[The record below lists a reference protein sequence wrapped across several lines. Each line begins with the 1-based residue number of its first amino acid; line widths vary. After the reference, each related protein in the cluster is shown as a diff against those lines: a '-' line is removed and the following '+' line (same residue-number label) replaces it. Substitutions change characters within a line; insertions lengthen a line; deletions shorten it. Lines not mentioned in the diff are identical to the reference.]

1 MAGEHNA
8 SASLLG
14 YLAQCRYA
22 LLEALRELKQNPS
35 HEISIERFDDIAF
48 EDAGTPIELIQS
60 KHSTTPSDVGDKS
73 VDVWKTVLIWV
84 KRVKAD
90 SALAAQTRFVFL
102 TTATA
107 AQGSALA
114 HLRLDGEQRDVEAA
128 LGLLLTVAQTSTN
141 QQSQKGR
148 DAFLALDPSLQRLLV
163 SNIWVFDRAPNIVNT
178 REEIEIE
185 LTLGVP
191 PGQIEAYTDRL
202 EGWWF
207 RRVISGLSN
216 TEVAN
221 ITLSSLLGKITEI
234 RDEFSAGNLPLDP
247 EIESITGAPIEDDD
261 DRCFVRQMR
270 LVGLKDSAASGAVQD
285 YYRAFTQ
292 RSKWAREDLLLD
304 DEADGYDR
312 VLVDAMQ
319 RERDAMMEETPCEDE
334 AAKQQHGRRMFHWSR
349 RHQQPLR
356 NRHEIWL
363 SSGSYQI
370 LSDRKLIGWHPD
382 YESHLV
388 DKDPDS

>member
-1 MAGEHNA
+1 M
-8 SASLLG
+8 LG

-22 LLEALRELKQNPS
+22 LLAALRELRQNPS

-48 EDAGTPIELIQS
+48 EDAGTPLELIQL
-60 KHSTTPSDVGDKS
+60 KHHGAPSDVGDKS
-73 VDVWKTVLIWV
+73 VDVWKTVLIWA
-84 KRVKAD
+84 KRVQAD
-90 SALAAQTRFVFL
+90 AALAAQTRFVFL

-107 AQGSALA
+107 SEGSALA
-114 HLRLDGEQRDVEAA
+114 RLRHDNDDRDVGAA
-128 LGLLLTVAQTSTN
+128 LDLLLSAAQSSSN
-141 QQSQKGR
+141 QQSKKGR
-148 DAFLALDPSLQRLLV
+148 EAFLGLDPGLQKLLV
-163 SNIWVFDRAPNIVNT
+163 SNIWVFDCAPNIVNT

-191 PGQIEAYTDRL
+191 AGQIEGYTDRL

-207 RRVISGLSN
+207 RRVIAGLSK
-216 TEVAN
+216 TDAAN

-247 EIESITGAPIEDDD
+247 DIETITGAPIEDDD

-270 LVGLKDSAASGAVQD
+270 LVDVQDSAASGAVQD

-304 DEADGYDR
+304 DEADSYDK
-312 VLVDAMQ
+312 VLADAMQ
-319 RERDAMMEETPCEDE
+319 REREAVLNETPCDDE
-334 AAKQQHGRRMFHWSR
+334 ASKKQHGRRLFHWSR
-349 RHQQPLR
+349 RHSQPLR

-382 YESHLV
+382 YEAHL
-388 DKDPDS
+388 DDEEPQS